1 MTTTT
6 LIEKVF
12 GRINY
17 ERRSPAQ
24 LDNEFKLDTVER
36 LLDRL
41 GNPHLDLDIIH
52 IAGTKGKG
60 STAQFVSH
68 LGQQLGFKTGVYS
81 SPHFERY
88 TERFQVNCV
97 EVSLPKIENVLAEVL
112 TQVEILDQEVA
123 AGAALRPATF
133 FDISTAAA
141 FLLFKAERVELVA
154 LEVGLGGRLDSTN
167 VCDPLVS
174 VITSISLDHTKQL
187 GETLPEIGAEKAGI
201 IKPNRVAISGCTQP
215 EIVELMRSTA
225 QSKDASFFQLSE
237 SFQIENVMLNRGQVT
252 FDYREFQP
260 ESKADSLTPSSG
272 LDISQITLNVH
283 GEHQASNAALAIKS
297 VYEYCKV
304 KSPDIDF
311 SHIPTANTI
320 RTGLNNVSLKGRLEV
335 ISENPTVV
343 VDMAHNE
350 ISISAMVKAINQ
362 YWPSGKRQA
371 IFSCSNDKDHVAI
384 LNQLNGVFD
393 RIVFTEF
400 QSNSRSQSMESL
412 RSEYE
417 KMTPQARKTNL
428 VLQATPELAW
438 KFASEGFTVKDFAS
452 SGTGPDE
459 NEYSLTCICGS
470 IFLVGEMLNF
480 VTTSLSER
488 RDTRR

>member
-17 ERRSPAQ
+17 ERRSPSQ
-24 LDNEFKLDTVER
+24 LVNEFKLDTIQT

-41 GNPHLDLDIIH
+41 GNPHHDLDIIH

-88 TERFQVNCV
+88 TERFQVDCE
-97 EVSLPKIENVLAEVL
+97 EVSFPRIENVLAEVL
-112 TQVEILDQEVA
+112 NQVEILDQEVEV
-123 AGAALRPATF
+123 GATLRPATF

-141 FLLFKAERVELVA
+141 FLLFKEERVDLVA

-174 VITSISLDHTKQL
+174 IITSISFDHTKQL

-201 IKPNRVAISGCTQP
+201 IKPSRVAISGCTQP

-225 QSKDASFFQLSE
+225 ESKTATFFQLSE
-237 SFQIENVMLNRGQVT
+237 SFQIENVKTNHGQVT
-252 FDYREFQP
+252 FDYRDDLP
-260 ESKADSLTPSSG
+260 ESKVEPISSTNSV
-272 LDISQITLNVH
+272 DISQITLNVR

-297 VYEYCKV
+297 VYEFCKV
-304 KSPDIDF
+304 KSPDLDF
-311 SHIPTANTI
+311 TDLHTADAI
-320 RTGLNNVSLKGRLEV
+320 RIGLNNVSLKGRLEV
-335 ISENPTVV
+335 ISENPTVI

-350 ISISAMVKAINQ
+350 ISISAMVRAINQ
-362 YWPSGKRQA
+362 NWPSGKRQA

-384 LNQLNGVFD
+384 LNQMNGVFD

-400 QSNSRSQSMESL
+400 QSNSRSQSVESL
-412 RSEYE
+412 KATYE
-417 KMTPQARKTNL
+417 KMTPQLRNTEL
-428 VLQATPELAW
+428 VVQATPELAW
-438 KFASEGFTVKDFAS
+438 EFASKDFTCS
-452 SGTGPDE
+452 DSKRDK
-459 NEYSLTCICGS
+459 NEFSLTCVCGS

-480 VTTSLSER
+480 VIADLNER
-488 RDTRR
+488 KEVGR